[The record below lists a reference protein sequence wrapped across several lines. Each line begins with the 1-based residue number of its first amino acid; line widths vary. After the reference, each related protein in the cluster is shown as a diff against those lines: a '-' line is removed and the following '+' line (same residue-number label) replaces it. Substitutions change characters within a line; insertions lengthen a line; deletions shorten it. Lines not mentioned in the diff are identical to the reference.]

1 MAKPAR
7 SPQEIR
13 ASVEATR
20 EELKLSLNDLQAK
33 TEELTDWRGQL
44 RENPDKALG
53 AAAAAG
59 FVLGG
64 GIAAFF
70 GVFGGRER

>member
-1 MAKPAR
+1 MAAGR
-7 SPQEIR
+7 SPQQIR
-13 ASVEATR
+13 ESVEATR

-33 TEELTDWRGQL
+33 KEELTDWRGQL
-44 RENPDKALG
+44 RENPDKALP

-64 GIAAFF
+64 GIAALF
-70 GVFGGRER
+70 GLSRRPQ